1 MLTSHLYSY
10 QGLDGRYYVGLLAK
24 RRYVIRHQKRIELAS
39 DQKTI
44 QRQLV
49 CKSTPGN
56 AGPRLIHDTELIAGL
71 KPATDVLLSG
81 SAHSQRGALPVLTTA
96 LRVGPVAKIT
106 QVTGER
112 QILLKGGRDLSFTSP
127 EPFTT
132 MELTWDRAYGGR
144 DIYVESKMAAE
155 PRGALH
161 RPRDVEPEAEL
172 GMLSYPRNAF
182 GRGFFLDIDRERI
195 AGTLAPNL
203 EDPADPV
210 RPERMI
216 ISDYLDW
223 IDCPV
228 AACFEPI
235 DLFTFPRA
243 LFFVPAEFN
252 KPSRPVHEVTN
263 GALTAADL
271 ELADVST
278 GTPHSKSFNCAP
290 AGLSTHRLYGAERVQ
305 LWNLHRERELLEFD
319 LPGERPRLLVEPP
332 GVQTRELS
340 ALLQTVLIEP
350 ELDRVTLTWAGAL
363 EVASPYAQESTERMR
378 HAVTWNR

>member
-1 MLTSHLYSY
+1 
-10 QGLDGRYYVGLLAK
+10 
-24 RRYVIRHQKRIELAS
+24 
-39 DQKTI
+39 
-44 QRQLV
+44 
-49 CKSTPGN
+49 
-56 AGPRLIHDTELIAGL
+56 
-71 KPATDVLLSG
+71 
-81 SAHSQRGALPVLTTA
+81 
-96 LRVGPVAKIT
+96 
-106 QVTGER
+106 
-112 QILLKGGRDLSFTSP
+112 
-127 EPFTT
+127 
-132 MELTWDRAYGGR
+132 
-144 DIYVESKMAAE
+144 
-155 PRGALH
+155 
-161 RPRDVEPEAEL
+161 
-172 GMLSYPRNAF
+172 MLSYPRNAF
-182 GRGFFLDIDRERI
+182 GRGFFIDVDRERI

-243 LFFVPAEFN
+243 LFFVPADFN
-252 KPSRPVHEVTN
+252 KPSHPVHEVMN

-271 ELADVST
+271 ELAGVST
-278 GTPHSKSFNCAP
+278 GAPHPKSFNCAP

-319 LPGERPRLLVEPP
+319 LPGDPPRLLVEPP
-332 GVQTRELS
+332 GVQARELS

-363 EVASPYAQESTERMR
+363 EVASPYTQESTERMR